1 MLTVYTYKIP
11 KPSNCIDL
19 SMLSLDN
26 LVDSI
31 VSITNHQK
39 KDAVIW
45 LGYIDGW
52 MLQPQEEVLFRK
64 IIRTFS
70 CIVVSHFPLSFSQAW
85 KNEID
90 TIYTAPL

>member
-11 KPSNCIDL
+11 KPEHCIDL
-19 SMLSLDN
+19 SMLSLND
-26 LVDSI
+26 LVDSV

-39 KDAVIW
+39 KDTVIW
-45 LGYIDGW
+45 LGYLDGW
-52 MLQPQEEVLFRK
+52 MLHPQEEVLFRK

-70 CIVVSHFPLSFSQAW
+70 VILVSHFPLSLSQAW

-90 TIYTAPL
+90 IVYTKAL